1 MHLMIPAVALNNFRP
16 NCYSLGI
23 LDINMPKMNGYDL
36 NKEIWKLDNP
46 IKICFMTTSE
56 LYNTLTI
63 LPEEIWRYT
72 KMVYIKAYRFR

>member
-46 IKICFMTTSE
+46 IKICFMTASE